1 MFCWT
6 DRWHGMTMEDI
17 RALEEQT
24 KKDLDEERAK
34 VGNSWKTSTSIFWLL
49 LERGRFSDNSH
60 WSFIIC
66 ILQGEIK
73 GTAAIEWRE
82 DHSSSAEL
90 HVTAKYRFAS
100 TAVEVNRI
108 QKIAKDRNEPLPNSN
123 CNLFCCK
130 SGGKCF
136 RFKLIAVRWE
146 GKFYM
151 DPFINIDTKF

>member
-82 DHSSSAEL
+82 DHSSTLQPNTDLLPQRSRWTGFKRL
-90 HVTAKYRFAS
+90 QKTGTNRFQ
-100 TAVEVNRI
+100 T
-108 QKIAKDRNEPLPNSN
+108 
-123 CNLFCCK
+123 
-130 SGGKCF
+130 
-136 RFKLIAVRWE
+136 LIAIYFVANQEENVSDSNWLQFAERENSIW
-146 GKFYM
+146 
-151 DPFINIDTKF
+151 TLS